1 MTTKAD
7 IDLTDEQ
14 LDAVTDLMEWF
25 ENDHRKKVF
34 TLAGYAGTGKST
46 VVNYAMQALDIDLDD
61 VAFVT
66 FTGKAALVLNTKNI
80 PAQTIHSLIYEPIL
94 ATFTHPITKLKGS
107 KVAGFRLARSLPK
120 DYKLIVVDEVS
131 MVSMKLLVDL
141 MSFGVRLLVLG
152 DPAQLP
158 PVMGQD
164 NRLLQTPDA
173 FLKNV
178 HRQAADNPV
187 LWAAMQAREGRP
199 IPYGSHGDNLLV
211 VPMYQIKVEWMAQYD
226 QVICCR
232 HKRRKQLNED
242 IRRYHGYSGL
252 PNLGEKLV
260 CLKNDWETM
269 AYGRMVTPL
278 VNGLMGYV
286 AREIDLKE
294 DLNYGDRT
302 IMLDITPLHDPEARF
317 YLLECNLDWFEPHPM
332 MEPSKDGKPQQ
343 FDYGYAITC
352 HRSQGSEWDNV
363 VFFNDGFG
371 DVNQCKQLLYTGIT
385 RASKNLVLGL

>member
-1 MTTKAD
+1 
-7 IDLTDEQ
+7 
-14 LDAVTDLMEWF
+14 
-25 ENDHRKKVF
+25 
-34 TLAGYAGTGKST
+34 
-46 VVNYAMQALDIDLDD
+46 

-66 FTGKAALVLNTKNI
+66 FTGKAALVLNTKGI

-94 ATFTHPITKLKGS
+94 ATFTHPVTRLKGT
-107 KVAGFRLARSLPK
+107 KVAGFRLKLNLDR

-141 MSFGVRLLVLG
+141 MSFNVRLLVLG

-173 FLKNV
+173 FLRSV

-199 IPYGSHGDNLLV
+199 IPYGKHGDNLLV
-211 VPMYQIKVEWMAQYD
+211 VPMYQIQTDWMAQYD
-226 QVICCR
+226 QVITCR
-232 HKRRKQLNED
+232 HRKRKQLNDD
-242 IRRYHGYSGL
+242 IRKYLGFSGL

-260 CLKNDWETM
+260 CLKNDWEVF
-269 AYGRMVTPL
+269 AHGRMVTPL
-278 VNGLMGYV
+278 VNGLMGTI
-286 AREIDLKE
+286 ARELDPEE
-294 DLNYGDRT
+294 DIKYNDRS
-302 IMLDITPLHDPEARF
+302 IMLDIIPLHDPEARF
-317 YLLECNLDWFEPHPM
+317 YLLESNLDWFDPIPGI
-332 MEPSKDGKPQQ
+332 EPSKDGKLQQ
-343 FDYGYAITC
+343 FDYGYAITT

-363 VFFNDGFG
+363 VFFADTWG
-371 DVNQCKQLLYTGIT
+371 DVMTCKQLLYTGIT